1 MYIATG
7 SITLR
12 EVCMKKVLKVIG
24 KSLLVLLA
32 ALIAFLLVMF
42 VYNQIMLKR
51 EAVIFDNPPV
61 GQFVEV
67 DGHKMCI
74 YTEGEGDHTLVFL
87 SGSGTSSPIYDF
99 KSLYSLL
106 SDDYRIVVIE
116 KFGYGFSDVVE
127 GERSIST
134 ILRQDRE
141 ALAKIGIEG
150 PFVLCPHSFSALE
163 SLMWAQQYPDEVEA
177 IVGLDMAVPQSYEGF
192 DFEGASSTLLLG
204 EALRLSGIFRLFPDD
219 VIIDTAGLT
228 EEEIKTFRKIMY
240 ARMLNETVINEGD
253 DIPEV
258 ARQIM
263 NNPQP
268 DIPMLLF
275 VADGGEDVNEWRRQ
289 TNDFVKEQTNASVIE
304 LDCRHYVHNYEQDKI
319 ASAMRDFIEG
329 IG

>member
-1 MYIATG
+1 
-7 SITLR
+7 
-12 EVCMKKVLKVIG
+12 MKKVLKVIG

-42 VYNQIMLKR
+42 VYNQIMLKK

-87 SGSGTSSPIYDF
+87 SGSGTPSPIYDF

-116 KFGYGFSDVVE
+116 KFGYGFSDVVD

-204 EALRLSGIFRLFPDD
+204 EALRLSGILRLFPDD

-319 ASAMRDFIEG
+319 AAEMRSFIEG